1 MPEITILGWFHTI
14 IGITALVSG
23 VYSIARFKVIRFQ
36 DGSGKL
42 YLLCTLIAAATALAI
57 YNATGEF
64 NKAHI
69 LAILTLLALIAGRI
83 AETTQILRKF
93 SQYFQ
98 AISYTATFLFHMIP
112 AITDSLMRLPV
123 GDPIVKTAEDPLLL
137 KFYLSF
143 LIAYVIVVAFQLR
156 WLYGQNKSAQV

>member
-23 VYSIARFKVIRFQ
+23 VYSIAKFKVIRFK

-42 YLLCTLIAAATALAI
+42 YLFCTLIAAATALGI

-69 LAILTLLALIAGRI
+69 LAILTLAALIAGRI
-83 AETTQILRKF
+83 AETTGILRQF
-93 SQYFQ
+93 SPYFQ

-112 AITDSLMRLPV
+112 AITDGLMRLPV
-123 GDPIVKTAEDPLLL
+123 HDPIVKTPEDPLLL
-137 KFYLSF
+137 KFYMSF
-143 LIAYVIVVAFQLR
+143 LIGYVIVVVFQLR
-156 WLYGQNKSAQV
+156 WMRQQQQRV